1 MDKCTMNNTCEYL
14 KRSLQKAISL
24 AGNMRKLAEERDM
37 DYSTINRFNRG
48 DNAIENM
55 PLKTMMKL
63 FPELKIY
70 CFLSDIPQ
78 EFHPPT
84 VSDADIVEEISGIV
98 SRLSPKDKVKLLSA
112 VARFE
117 GTRKEN

>member
-1 MDKCTMNNTCEYL
+1 MDKYTMNNTYEYL

-37 DYSTINRFNRG
+37 DYSTINRFNSG

-63 FPELKIY
+63 FPELKTY

-78 EFHPPT
+78 EVHPPT
-84 VSDADIVEEISGIV
+84 VSDGNIRDCITPV
-98 SRLSPKDKVKLLSA
+98 L
-112 VARFE
+112 
-117 GTRKEN
+117 